1 MLKVHLVYCFF
12 SMKKKN
18 LKPLRNLAFRDVE
31 AKTVRKFVTSTSV
44 ISNDEDVVRTFG
56 ALVVLKIIFFDIL
69 ISFLDSMTD
78 ILQGLHLIYWF
89 DEDGNWSLQTSS
101 NYGVLVLVI
110 CWVPGLVCVVHI
122 LSHYRYYLGT
132 FKHIKFFNMYL

>member
-44 ISNDEDVVRTFG
+44 ISNDEDVV
-56 ALVVLKIIFFDIL
+56 
-69 ISFLDSMTD
+69 
-78 ILQGLHLIYWF
+78 
-89 DEDGNWSLQTSS
+89 
-101 NYGVLVLVI
+101 VI

-122 LSHYRYYLGT
+122 LSHYRLSVCISHIKYTYFGT
-132 FKHIKFFNMYL
+132 FNHIQFFNKYL